1 MKHFWHLLWQAIKT
15 ITIHAIEIAV
25 GVYVGLICFE
35 ESTHT
40 FEPPVV
46 HTHVVVPSDS
56 AAITHLTTALQAQIA
71 QDAAYHQQHLQW
83 QQQVLQIEDTRFH
96 HYINH

>member
-1 MKHFWHLLWQAIKT
+1 MKQLSQLLWEAFKT

-25 GVYVGLICFE
+25 GVYVGLLCFE

-46 HTHVVVPSDS
+46 HTHVVVASDS
-56 AAITHLTTALQAQIA
+56 VALHQLTTAIQAQSA
-71 QDAAYHQQHLQW
+71 QQAAQHQQQLQW